1 MEDMLDWALKEVG
14 SREAAM
20 TAGRVLKA
28 HLLSSTARKC
38 VRKGATTPLPPTR
51 RRDCMRPGGRV
62 GMDEGGTNQPKL
74 YTIQETIPTWN

>member
-38 VRKGATTPLPPTR
+38 VRKGATNHYHRLE
-51 RRDCMRPGGRV
+51 
-62 GMDEGGTNQPKL
+62 EGTV
-74 YTIQETIPTWN
+74 